1 VSFPLSHDAQ
11 RGGRAV
17 GAALC
22 ALFFFI
28 LVLVAALPGLGQ
40 IEEGVR
46 IEGKVRTEGRPLP
59 PTGVMVRL
67 DTEYGERVA
76 EVPINSGGA
85 FEFGGLNRRYYRVTV
100 TAEGF
105 ETNQQLLDL
114 GRTRSQ
120 VSVEIVLVPARQRK
134 GQAAAPSLSDAQAP
148 KRARKEYAKGVDALA
163 ANKLDQARTHLG
175 KAVAEYPCYA
185 RAQTDLAMVLSEQ
198 QKLAEAEAAVR
209 KASACDPGFTESYL
223 QLGLILN
230 QEKKFAES
238 EAALEEG
245 VRQAPGQ
252 WRFHYELAAAH
263 YGEKQFA
270 KAEQDYQRVLS
281 LNATPPAELRVKL
294 GNVYLDE
301 HRFDKAYEQMQE
313 YLKAEPEGPLAEK
326 IKKVMQKMRASG
338 VVRP

>member
-1 VSFPLSHDAQ
+1 MKQPLGVTASNFHTVGVADGWRYGYEYFAFPRLAPPPTKSEFSEA
-11 RGGRAV
+11 GNRAV
-17 GAALC
+17 
-22 ALFFFI
+22 
-28 LVLVAALPGLGQ
+28 LGGP
-40 IEEGVR
+40 EFR
-46 IEGKVRTEGRPLP
+46 ARPSSHP
-59 PTGVMVRL
+59 
-67 DTEYGERVA
+67 
-76 EVPINSGGA
+76 
-85 FEFGGLNRRYYRVTV
+85 
-100 TAEGF
+100 
-105 ETNQQLLDL
+105 
-114 GRTRSQ
+114 
-120 VSVEIVLVPARQRK
+120 
-134 GQAAAPSLSDAQAP
+134 AAPSLSDAQAP

-185 RAQTDLAMVLSEQ
+185 RPQTDLAMVLSEQ

-238 EAALEEG
+238 EAALKEG

-270 KAEQDYQRVLS
+270 KAEQDYQRVLA

-294 GNVYLDE
+294 ANVYLDE